1 MEDAEGREI
10 YGNAPG
16 WSDKQTEQAPDKG
29 ALGASPTPGVEAA
42 PPAEVSQ
49 EETLSQE
56 AGSEQAPPSTSPPAS
71 GDVPFHQ
78 HPRWIERQKELE
90 ETRKQRDDALR
101 LAQQVVER
109 TAPIQPALAQPQVD
123 PWAPYV
129 SQQDPESARFWTNMR
144 DLVRHERQQAKQ
156 EAVQEL
162 QPVIQAGMEK
172 LAMIDLRDFRNEN
185 PEISPGSQE
194 EQQIVSYME
203 GRVDGMRHP
212 LESAKRNVLFP
223 RLTTEVKSY
232 KTKQAAI
239 PGKRAAAASESS
251 SGIPQTAGLPGRSRS
266 TQEVAAEII
275 DKGGTMRDVAKAIFG

>member
-1 MEDAEGREI
+1 MPEDAEGRET

-29 ALGASPTPGVEAA
+29 VKGASPAPDVDAA
-42 PPAEVSQ
+42 PSAEVSQ
-49 EETLSQE
+49 EETPSE
-56 AGSEQAPPSTSPPAS
+56 APVTEQAPPTPSQPAAD
-71 GDVPFHQ
+71 DVPFHQ

-109 TAPIQPALAQPQVD
+109 TPPVQTQPQAD
-123 PWAPYV
+123 PWTPYV
-129 SQQDPESARFWTNMR
+129 SHQDPETARFWTSMR
-144 DLVRHERQQAKQ
+144 DLVRHERQQGRQ
-156 EAVQEL
+156 DAVQDL

-172 LAMIDLRDFRNEN
+172 LAMIDLRDFRKDN

-212 LESAKRNVLFP
+212 LESAKRNVLFN
-223 RLTTEVKSY
+223 RLNSEVKSY

-239 PGKRAAAASESS
+239 PQKRAAATSESS
-251 SGIPQTAGLPGRSRS
+251 SGIPSTAGLPGKPRTSND
-266 TQEVAAEII
+266 VASDIL